1 MGARVLIAG
10 GGTGGH
16 LVPALNLADALR
28 RRDPSTDLYY
38 LGARRGLESRVLPG
52 RDLPY
57 RLLPMQPVHRSRP
70 WRNWRLLATA
80 PAVAWG
86 TARSFRSF
94 RPDLVVGTGGYA
106 AAPALAWA
114 ILTGRP
120 TALQEQNARP
130 GRVTRLFAPRVDQ
143 LHLGFPEAERTLS
156 PGPETE
162 VFAIGNPVAVGPGRA
177 RTSYPW
183 PEGRTVLVAGGSQ
196 GARGINERLLADLA
210 SIRTWPEGTTLV
222 WIAGP
227 EHASDLERRVAG
239 LPWAER
245 IRVEPW
251 IEDLGAQLGRVSLAI
266 GRAGAM
272 FVSELAA
279 WGVPAVLVPFPG
291 AADAHQSAN
300 ARVLEEAG
308 AAVVREERD
317 LAPGELWTLA
327 AGIVADGPRLARMS
341 TAARERGAPDA
352 ADRIAEEL
360 LRLAGAGAE
369 RGAAARGR
377 PGAPGGERG
386 RER

>member
-1 MGARVLIAG
+1 M
-10 GGTGGH
+10 
-16 LVPALNLADALR
+16 
-28 RRDPSTDLYY
+28 DLFY
-38 LGARRGLESRVLPG
+38 LGARRGLEARVLPD

-57 RLLPMQPVHRSRP
+57 RLLPMQPVYRNRP
-70 WRNWRLLATA
+70 WRNWRLAASA

-86 TARSFRSF
+86 TAATFRSF

-114 ILTGRP
+114 VLTGRR

-143 LHLGFPEAERTLS
+143 LHLGFPEAERDLS
-156 PGPETE
+156 PGPRTE
-162 VFAIGNPVAVGPGRA
+162 VFAIGNPVAVETLAPV
-177 RTSYPW
+177 RTYPW
-183 PEGRTVLVAGGSQ
+183 PEGRVILVAGGSQ

-210 SIRTWPEGTTLV
+210 CAPTWPEGTTVV

-227 EHASDLERRVAG
+227 DHAGEVERRASELPHAG
-239 LPWAER
+239 R
-245 IRVEPW
+245 IRVVPY

-300 ARVLEEAG
+300 ARVLESAG

-317 LAPGELWTLA
+317 LAPGELWSLA
-327 AGIVADGPRLARMS
+327 AGIVADGPRLGRMS
-341 TAARERGAPDA
+341 KAARARGAPDA
-352 ADRIAEEL
+352 ADRIAREL
-360 LRLAGAGAE
+360 LRLAGAG
-369 RGAAARGR
+369 GARAADARGR
-377 PGAPGGERG
+377 PAGRG
-386 RER
+386 RGDPREG

>member
-28 RRDPSTDLYY
+28 RTDPSTEVFY
-38 LGARRGLESRVLPG
+38 LGARRGLEARVLPG

-86 TARSFRSF
+86 TARTFRSF

-130 GRVTRLFAPRVDQ
+130 GRVTRLFAPRVGQ
-143 LHLGFPEAERTLS
+143 LHLGFPEAEQTLS
-156 PGPETE
+156 PGPTTE
-162 VFAIGNPVAVGPGRA
+162 VFAIGNPVAVGQESSG
-177 RTSYPW
+177 TGYPW
-183 PEGRTVLVAGGSQ
+183 PEGRVVLVAGGSQ

-227 EHASDLERRVAG
+227 EHASDLERRAAG

-317 LAPGELWTLA
+317 LTPGELWTLA

-341 TAARERGAPDA
+341 TAARGRGAPDA
-352 ADRIAEEL
+352 ADRIAGEL